1 MKSIKTRLILVI
13 VSTSVM
19 AAILIGVFSIA
30 TSRRIV
36 NENAEKTIQLTCEN
50 KSKQINGVITRIE
63 QSVNVLSEF
72 VLNQI
77 NLESL
82 KTSDT
87 YVENIS
93 QELNAT
99 LRMFSMETEGV
110 YSAYLRYNPEFTEP
124 TSGLFINR
132 ESLDAEFQNLT
143 PTDFTAYDKTDL
155 GHVGWFYI
163 PVENK
168 KPTWMS
174 PYLNENLN
182 TVLISYV
189 VPLYLEDELIGV
201 VGMDIDFSQLTTII
215 DQTSIFDT
223 GYAFLLNDD
232 NTVAYHKSLEMN
244 SSLTDVNN
252 GELDPLV
259 KALEDTSKENE
270 ILSYT
275 YNNQLKDMT
284 YVNLDNKMKYV
295 LSAPHS
301 EITAQS
307 TGLVYDIVYMIIGV
321 IIFAIVIGFILSLKI
336 TSPIKKL
343 TQMIQTISDLD
354 FRSNTQTTVLRQ
366 KDEIGRMAQAVLYM
380 QERLHDMVN
389 QISEVENSVLTNV
402 GELDEIMKDY
412 SAGAEDSSATTQQ
425 IAAGMQ
431 ETSANT
437 TMITRNIG
445 GASEKAENI
454 LKLSKRGQE
463 ESKKVL
469 QRARE
474 LAKTTEVSSEK
485 THSMYESIKQ
495 KMEIAVEQSTAVAKI
510 NELTD
515 DIKQISS
522 QTNLLALNAN
532 IEAARAGEAGK
543 GFAVVAIEIGA
554 LASQTLKAVENIN
567 DIVDQVHEAVSGLT
581 DCIDQSMKF
590 FESLI
595 LKDYK
600 EFHGVSNQY
609 QSDAEAFMHAMESIN
624 SAVLIL
630 NDNVDGIFTAVK
642 EIDVTINQTAEG
654 INSIAAESAET
665 AQKTVKGYEVI
676 ESSKENLNKLQDIVS
691 EFKL

>member
-13 VSTSVM
+13 VVTSVM
-19 AAILIGVFSIA
+19 AAIVIGVFSIT

-36 NENAEKTIQLTCEN
+36 NENAENTIQMTCEN
-50 KSKQINGVITRIE
+50 KSKQINGVITTTE
-63 QSVNVLSEF
+63 HSVNVLSEF
-72 VLNQI
+72 ILSQMD
-77 NLESL
+77 LERF
-82 KTSDT
+82 KTSDA
-87 YVENIS
+87 YVENITE
-93 QELNAT
+93 ELRAT
-99 LRMFSMETEGV
+99 LRMFAMETEGV
-110 YSAYLRYNPEFTEP
+110 FTAYLRYNPEFTKP

-132 ESLDAEFQNLT
+132 ESLDAEFQDLI
-143 PTDFTAYDKTDL
+143 PTDFTAYDKTDI
-155 GHVGWFYI
+155 GHVGWYYI

-168 KPTWMS
+168 KPTWMN

-201 VGMDIDFSQLTTII
+201 VGMDVDFSQLTSII
-215 DQTSIFDT
+215 DQTSIYDT
-223 GYAFLLNDD
+223 GYAFLLNPD
-232 NTVAYHKSLEMN
+232 NTVAYHKTLEMN
-244 SSLTDVNN
+244 SSLMDANN
-252 GELDPLV
+252 GELGSLVETLQDP
-259 KALEDTSKENE
+259 TKENE

-275 YNNQLKDMT
+275 YSNQLKDMT
-284 YVNLDNKMKYV
+284 YVNLDNQMKYV

-301 EITAQS
+301 EIIAQS
-307 TGLVYDIVYMIIGV
+307 TGLVYDIVYTIIAV
-321 IIFAIVIGFILSLKI
+321 IIFSIVIGFILSLKI
-336 TSPIKKL
+336 TSPIKRL
-343 TQMIQTISDLD
+343 TQMIQNISELD
-354 FRSNTQTTVLRQ
+354 FRSNAQIAVLRQ
-366 KDEIGRMAQAVLYM
+366 KDEIGRMVQAVLHM
-380 QERLHDMVN
+380 QEKLHDMVT

-402 GELDEIMKDY
+402 GELDEIMKEY
-412 SAGAEDSSATTQQ
+412 SVGAEDSSATTQQ

-437 TMITRNIG
+437 TMITNNIG

-454 LKLSKRGQE
+454 LKLSKTGQE

-469 QRARE
+469 ERARE
-474 LAKTTEVSSEK
+474 LAKTTEVSSDK
-485 THSMYESIKQ
+485 THSMYENIKH

-515 DIKQISS
+515 DIKQISA

-532 IEAARAGEAGK
+532 IEAARAGDAGK
-543 GFAVVAIEIGA
+543 GFAVVATEIGA

-581 DCIDQSMKF
+581 DCIDQSMMF

-609 QSDAEAFMHAMESIN
+609 QLDAEAFMHSMESIN

-642 EIDVTINQTAEG
+642 EIDVTINQTADG
-654 INSIAAESAET
+654 ISLIAAKSAET
-665 AQKTVKGYEVI
+665 AQQTVKGYEVI
-676 ESSKENLNKLQDIVS
+676 ENSKENMNKLQDIVS

>member
-1 MKSIKTRLILVI
+1 MKSIRTRLIMVI
-13 VSTSVM
+13 VLTSVM
-19 AAILIGVFSIA
+19 AAIVIGVFSISTA
-30 TSRRIV
+30 RKIV
-36 NENAEKTIQLTCEN
+36 NGDSEKIIALTCEN
-50 KSKQINGVITRIE
+50 KSKQINAVIARIE
-63 QSVNVLSEF
+63 QSGNVLSEF
-72 VLNQI
+72 ILSQI
-77 NLESL
+77 NLEKF
-82 KTSDT
+82 KTSDD
-87 YVENIS
+87 YVENIT
-93 QELNAT
+93 QELRAT
-99 LRMFSMETEGV
+99 LRMYAMETEGV
-110 YSAYLRYNPEFTEP
+110 FSAYLRYNPEFTEP

-132 ESLDAEFQNLT
+132 ESLDAEFQDLI
-143 PTDFTAYDKTDL
+143 PTDFTAYDKTDI
-155 GHVGWFYI
+155 GHVGWYYI

-174 PYLNENLN
+174 PYLNENIN

-201 VGMDIDFSQLTTII
+201 VGMDIDFSLLTTII
-215 DQTSIFDT
+215 DETSIYDT
-223 GYAFLLNDD
+223 GYAFLLNED

-244 SSLTDVNN
+244 SSLADVNN
-252 GELDPLV
+252 GELGSLLETLQDP
-259 KALEDTSKENE
+259 SKENE
-270 ILSYT
+270 ILRYT
-275 YNNQLKDMT
+275 YSNQLKDMT
-284 YVNLDNKMKYV
+284 YVNLDNNMKYV
-295 LSAPHS
+295 LSAPYS

-307 TGLVYDIVYMIIGV
+307 TGLVYDIVYTIIGV
-321 IIFAIVIGFILSLKI
+321 IIFSIVIGFILSLKI
-336 TSPIKKL
+336 TRPIKKL
-343 TQMIQTISDLD
+343 TQMIQNISKLD
-354 FRSNTQTTVLRQ
+354 FRSNAQTTVLRQ
-366 KDEIGRMAQAVLYM
+366 KDEIGSMAQAVLHM
-380 QERLHDMVN
+380 QEKLHDMVN
-389 QISEVENSVLTNV
+389 QISEVESSVLTNV
-402 GELDEIMKDY
+402 GELDEIMKEY
-412 SAGAEDSSATTQQ
+412 SAGAEDSSATTQE

-437 TMITRNIG
+437 TMITNNIG

-454 LKLSKRGQE
+454 LKLSKTGQE

-474 LAKTTEVSSEK
+474 LAKTTEVSSDK

-510 NELTD
+510 NKLTD

-543 GFAVVAIEIGA
+543 GFAVVATEIGV

-567 DIVDQVHEAVSGLT
+567 GIVGQVHEAVSGLT

-609 QSDAEAFMHAMESIN
+609 QSDAEAFMYAMESIN

-630 NDNVDGIFTAVK
+630 NDNVDGIFSAVK
-642 EIDVTINQTAEG
+642 EIDITINQTAEG
-654 INSIAAESAET
+654 INLIAVKSADT
-665 AQKTVKGYEVI
+665 AQQTAKGYEVI
-676 ESSKENLNKLQDIVS
+676 ESSKENMNKLQNIVS